1 MKKDLDKIFNR
12 YKDEYADW
20 EYVDE
25 SFDIYDLVYDFDE
38 TIFYSSTNPLTRF
51 VKSITHYMDKTGLP
65 YKFVLSGFYAKEDVC
80 YVAVYALSWYDKDI
94 ELETYTF
101 ETNY

>member
-25 SFDIYDLVYDFDE
+25 SFDSNLSRTLVN
-38 TIFYSSTNPLTRF
+38 SF
-51 VKSITHYMDKTGLP
+51 VS
-65 YKFVLSGFYAKEDVC
+65 
-80 YVAVYALSWYDKDI
+80 
-94 ELETYTF
+94 
-101 ETNY
+101 